1 MVSRFGRG
9 LACAAA
15 CALCVM
21 TVACTTG
28 PPTLQSAWP
37 VASVEA
43 TVAPPADALR
53 YPLTGLSA
61 TDEIAVARRPLCV
74 QVADSGAPSAL
85 TGVQTADVVYETADS
100 GTHTQ
105 LACLFQS
112 RVPRQVAPVGAGGMP
127 DLWIVP
133 QYGAALF
140 STGAPATLSASIVHA
155 GLLNLSQDTTA
166 QSLYSRGRGKD
177 VVLDGQASRDA
188 LITDRLDVASQPERL
203 RFSASVEGS
212 SAPISQVSIPFSAND
227 VVGWTYDV
235 KHGVYRRLE
244 NRVVRTDAATRK
256 GIVATNVVVMWA
268 HYTPLDPD
276 IAGGGGF
283 DVTLGGSGQVS
294 VFRGGQRFDGK
305 WKADGQSPPRFVA
318 ENGSAIPLA
327 PGNTWV
333 EAIPLSTNI
342 TLR

>member
-1 MVSRFGRG
+1 V
-9 LACAAA
+9 CAAA
-15 CALCVM
+15 TALCLL
-21 TVACTTG
+21 TAACAQG
-28 PPTLQSAWP
+28 PAALQSAWP

-61 TDEIAVARRPLCV
+61 DDEIAVARRPLCV
-74 QVADSGAPSAL
+74 KVVNSGAASAL
-85 TGVQTADVVYETADS
+85 AGVQTADVVYETADT

-112 RVPRQVAPVGAGGMP
+112 RVPRQVAPVGAAGMP

-133 QYGAALF
+133 QYAAALF
-140 STGAPATLSASIVHA
+140 STGAPATLSASIVRA

-166 QSLYSRGRGKD
+166 QSLYSRRRPSS
-177 VVLDGQASRDA
+177 VALDGPASRDA
-188 LITDRLDVASQPERL
+188 LIARESDAASQPERL
-203 RFSASVEGS
+203 RYS
-212 SAPISQVSIPFSAND
+212 SSFESSSDPISQVSIPFSTSVA
-227 VVGWTYDV
+227 VGWTYDA
-235 KHGVYRRLE
+235 KHDVYRRFE
-244 NRVVRTDAATRK
+244 NRRAQIDMATRK
-256 GIVATNVVVMWA
+256 GIVATNVVVLWA
-268 HYTPLDPD
+268 HHTPLDPD
-276 IAGGGGF
+276 VAGGGGF

-294 VFRGGQRFDGK
+294 VFRGGRRLDGK

-318 ENGSAIPLA
+318 ENGSAIKLA

-333 EAIPLSTNI
+333 EVIPLSTNI